1 MKRLISLLV
10 LLCLSSCSDS
20 NHNVITDFEHLTPRP
35 FGYVIG
41 DEILHRVI
49 IETSEGAKLNK
60 AALPTQGI
68 INRWLNLNQIQV
80 NESPLGDGF
89 HYEITLR
96 YQVFYA
102 PQSVK
107 MLTIPSV
114 ALAFEKQGNALE
126 KTIPAWQFTISP
138 LREIQMRKDEHG
150 EYMRPNASAPF
161 LSPPHAIEKL
171 LISLASFVV
180 SATLLAYFY
189 GYISLPRRRIFKQT
203 YRKLTTLK
211 DNEIEQGFALMHNA
225 LNTLNGKPLFSSHTP
240 EFYEKHPQY
249 QTAKHLLDDFFQ
261 VSTAYFFA
269 GREVKAAETL
279 KLIKKSCELCAAIE
293 RGQR

>member
-10 LLCLSSCSDS
+10 LLCLSSCNDS

-60 AALPTQGI
+60 ANLPTQGI
-68 INRWLNLNQIQV
+68 LNRWLNLNQIHIAQ
-80 NESPLGDGF
+80 SPLNDGYR
-89 HYEITLR
+89 YEIDLR

-102 PQSVK
+102 PQAAK
-107 MLTIPSV
+107 MLTIPSIP
-114 ALAFEKQGNALE
+114 LAFEKQGNALE

-150 EYMRPNASAPF
+150 EYMRPHASVPF

-189 GYISLPRRRIFKQT
+189 GYISLPRRKTFKQT

-225 LNTLNGKPLFSSHTP
+225 LNTLNGKPLFYSQLTN
-240 EFYEKHPQY
+240 FYEKNPQY
-249 QTAKHLLDDFFQ
+249 ETAKKLLDDFFQ
-261 VSTAYFFA
+261 ISTLYFFA
-269 GREVKAAETL
+269 GQSVNSKETL
-279 KLIKKSCELCAAIE
+279 QLIKKSCELCAAIE

>member
-1 MKRLISLLV
+1 MKRVISLLIF
-10 LLCLSSCSDS
+10 LCLSSCNDTK
-20 NHNVITDFEHLTPRP
+20 NNVITDFEHLTPRP
-35 FGYVIG
+35 FGYLIG
-41 DEILHRVI
+41 DEIKHRII
-49 IETSEGAKLNK
+49 IETTDNAKLNQ
-60 AALPTQGI
+60 ANLPTQGI
-68 INRWLNLNQIQV
+68 LNRWLNLNQIHIT
-80 NESPLGDGF
+80 EKPITSGF
-89 HYEITLR
+89 HYEIELI

-102 PQSVK
+102 PQAAK

-114 ALAFEKQGNALE
+114 TLTFNQAENALE
-126 KTIPAWQFTISP
+126 KIIPAWQFTISP

-161 LSPPHAIEKL
+161 LSSPHAIEKL

-225 LNTLNGKPLFSSHTP
+225 LNTLNGKPLFYSHTP

-249 QTAKHLLDDFFQ
+249 QTAKKLLDDFFQ
-261 VSTAYFFA
+261 ISTLYFFA
-269 GREVKAAETL
+269 GQPVNPKETL
-279 KLIKKSCELCAAIE
+279 QLIKKSCELCAAIE